1 VTDEPNTPR
10 KNRKAPP
17 SSQNLKLI
25 AEPQPEEKI
34 DPAKSSRVAFGFRG
48 GEVVQVED
56 SPVAA
61 DPVPFVRDPD
71 FEAECLRELQ
81 ADDEIDYEIATDKVG
96 NLIPFRRE

>member
-34 DPAKSSRVAFGFRG
+34 DPAKSSRA
-48 GEVVQVED
+48 GE
-56 SPVAA
+56 
-61 DPVPFVRDPD
+61 RDPE
-71 FEAECLRELQ
+71 FEAECRRELG
-81 ADDEIDYEIATDKVG
+81 ADDEIDYAIATDKIG
-96 NLIPFRRE
+96 NLIPFKRE

>member
-1 VTDEPNTPR
+1 
-10 KNRKAPP
+10 
-17 SSQNLKLI
+17 
-25 AEPQPEEKI
+25 
-34 DPAKSSRVAFGFRG
+34 
-48 GEVVQVED
+48 VQVED